1 MNNKGFTL
9 VELLAVIVILAMI
22 VLLAVPAALNIS
34 KSIRDDM
41 YCSKVDLLEN
51 AALLYGQDNYDEI
64 RSGRIVRVS
73 IQTLLDED
81 YLKKDELKTFT
92 DSDGKTVESAVI
104 LDPRDNKEMNNLEFE
119 LSIQNKRVKAVFEAD
134 DYNTLCKDK

>member
-119 LSIQNKRVKAVFEAD
+119 LSIQNKRVKAVFEAA